1 MKGLLPR
8 LHTTAMGSVRVSRN
22 LDLADGT
29 DVTAFCR
36 RLIEDERCQVRRQGK
51 NLYFS
56 CDGIEITVHA
66 GSETI
71 ITAHRVRDGSA
82 AGAGRDG

>member
-22 LDLADGT
+22 LGLADGT
-29 DVTAFCR
+29 DVTDFCR

-51 NLYFS
+51 NLYLS
-56 CDGIEITVHA
+56 CDGIE
-66 GSETI
+66 

>member
-1 MKGLLPR
+1 MKDLLPR
-8 LHTTAMGSVRVSRN
+8 LHTTAMGSVRVSQN

-29 DVTAFCR
+29 DVTDFCR
-36 RLIEDERCQVRRQGK
+36 RLIEDDRCQARRRGK
-51 NLYFS
+51 NVYFA